1 MQEDYLLIT
10 YYKDITPDDIHD
22 PLLYLALFPV
32 MNKTK
37 YIDNYNDIIIP
48 EHLIPGQVGKVHIQ
62 STSGSTGTPFRVPQD
77 TKKKTEK
84 NCRIKILWKNCRVR
98 NA

>member
-1 MQEDYLLIT
+1 M
-10 YYKDITPDDIHD
+10 
-22 PLLYLALFPV
+22 ALFPV

-77 TKKKTEK
+77 TKKDREELQ
-84 NCRIKILWKNCRVR
+84 N
-98 NA
+98 

>member
-1 MQEDYLLIT
+1 MICWIMQEDYLL
-10 YYKDITPDDIHD
+10 YYKDITPPDDIHD

-48 EHLIPGQVGKVHIQ
+48 EHLIPGQVGQVHIQ

-77 TKKKTEK
+77 TKKDREELQ
-84 NCRIKILWKNCRVR
+84 N
-98 NA
+98 

>member
-1 MQEDYLLIT
+1 
-10 YYKDITPDDIHD
+10 
-22 PLLYLALFPV
+22 

-77 TKKKTEK
+77 TKKDREELQ
-84 NCRIKILWKNCRVR
+84 N
-98 NA
+98 

>member
-1 MQEDYLLIT
+1 
-10 YYKDITPDDIHD
+10 
-22 PLLYLALFPV
+22 

-48 EHLIPGQVGKVHIQ
+48 EHLIPGQVGQVHIQ

-77 TKKKTEK
+77 TKKDREELQ
-84 NCRIKILWKNCRVR
+84 N
-98 NA
+98 